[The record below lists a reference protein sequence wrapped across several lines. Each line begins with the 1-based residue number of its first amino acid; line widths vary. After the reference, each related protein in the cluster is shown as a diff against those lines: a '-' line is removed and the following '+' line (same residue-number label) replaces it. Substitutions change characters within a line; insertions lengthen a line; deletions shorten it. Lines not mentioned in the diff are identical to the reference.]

1 MIQVRER
8 GDVSTGELLG
18 GRYRLQERI
27 GEGGMARVYR
37 ADDEMLGRTVAVK
50 IMRGP
55 LDGLGA
61 IERARSE
68 TRVLASLNHHGLVT
82 LFDGHIS
89 EDDDSYLV
97 MEFVEGITL
106 QERIHRGAIQPA
118 EAASLAVDIAEALH
132 AAHSAGIVHR
142 DIKPSNLLL
151 TKSPLPGHEWRAK
164 IADFGIAC
172 LQDSTRLTTPG
183 IMVGTVAYIAPE
195 QARGAAPAPAAD
207 IYALGLVLLE
217 TLTGTRPFADAEGIG
232 AVVARLQG
240 PPAIPDDLDEGWRRL
255 IRGMT
260 AMLPADRPTALEVA
274 VAAAP
279 LASKSAA
286 PESPFDSVDEPTGY
300 IPDAAPVRT
309 TAVLPVDAS
318 VTAIAPVTV
327 AHGAV
332 APQPA
337 LRTRTRRKRPR
348 AILGGAL
355 LALIVT
361 ASIFGAV
368 VWASAPQGVPEP
380 LPSSPV
386 EEMIEPSVAPTPA
399 DEDTATDDVSGD
411 SGTDVPVTVTDDG
424 NGAVNPG
431 AGNGNGNGNKGGA
444 GNNGNGKAK
453 GKGKNG

>member
-1 MIQVRER
+1 MVHVRER

-37 ADDEMLGRTVAVK
+37 AEDEMLGRTVAVK
-50 IMRGP
+50 MMRGP
-55 LDGLGA
+55 IDGLGA

-106 QERIHRGAIQPA
+106 QERIHRGAIEPA

-151 TKSPLPGHEWRAK
+151 SNSTLPGRQWRAK

-172 LQDSTRLTTPG
+172 LQDSTRLTAPG

-195 QARGAAPAPAAD
+195 QARGASPAPSAD

-240 PPAIPDDLDEGWRRL
+240 PPEIPDTIDEDWRRL
-255 IRGMT
+255 LRGMT

-274 VAAAP
+274 SAAAAP
-279 LASKSAA
+279 GIGFHACR
-286 PESPFDSVDEPTGY
+286 F
-300 IPDAAPVRT
+300 
-309 TAVLPVDAS
+309 VL
-318 VTAIAPVTV
+318 
-327 AHGAV
+327 
-332 APQPA
+332 Q
-337 LRTRTRRKRPR
+337 
-348 AILGGAL
+348 LGGRADRVCTGCGDRPHHCGPSACRGGGGEHADDRRCPRHGCSGCPPSG
-355 LALIVT
+355 LALVAIDLAESSVERC
-361 ASIFGAV
+361 SRC
-368 VWASAPQGVPEP
+368 
-380 LPSSPV
+380 SSPRRS
-386 EEMIEPSVAPTPA
+386 SVP
-399 DEDTATDDVSGD
+399 
-411 SGTDVPVTVTDDG
+411 
-424 NGAVNPG
+424 
-431 AGNGNGNGNKGGA
+431 
-444 GNNGNGKAK
+444 
-453 GKGKNG
+453 